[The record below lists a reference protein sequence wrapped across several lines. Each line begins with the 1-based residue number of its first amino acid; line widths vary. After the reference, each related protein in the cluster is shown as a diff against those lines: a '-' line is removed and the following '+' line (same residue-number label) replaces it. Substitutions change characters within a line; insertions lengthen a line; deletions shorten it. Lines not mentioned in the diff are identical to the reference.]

1 MIEAVIFD
9 MDGVIIDSEPDY
21 KQIELDMYAEMGL
34 EMSEDDAVKRM
45 GRVTVDW
52 WRELKERFG
61 FEQSAEELAEY
72 ENNLYLDFLF
82 SDENQKTMMEGVDVF
97 LKTLRD
103 KGYRIAIASS
113 STVPAINRVLE
124 LFDLED
130 AFDVRVS
137 GDHVA
142 VGKPAPDIFLRAAE
156 LLNVAPEKCMVIEDS
171 GSGILAAKRAGIK
184 HIVMCRE
191 NQKNVEEIPEK
202 YLKGVD
208 FHYVENVA
216 DVWQFALTDEKVK
229 KPTDFSIEENDKKE

>member
-21 KQIELDMYAEMGL
+21 KQIEMDMYDEMGL
-34 EMSEDDAVKRM
+34 AMSEEDAVKSM

-61 FEQSAEELAEY
+61 FEESAEELAEY
-72 ENNLYLDFLF
+72 ENKLYLDFLF
-82 SDENQKTMMEGVDVF
+82 SDEKQKTMMEGVDTF
-97 LKTLRD
+97 LKTLKD

-124 LFDLED
+124 LFNLEE

-156 LLNVAPEKCMVIEDS
+156 LLNVDPEKCIVIEDS
-171 GSGILAAKRAGIK
+171 GSGILAAKRAGMQCTAYLSGPEGQIDYRLADYQ
-184 HIVMCRE
+184 ISDFGRFFETVTVM
-191 NQKNVEEIPEK
+191 N
-202 YLKGVD
+202 
-208 FHYVENVA
+208 
-216 DVWQFALTDEKVK
+216 
-229 KPTDFSIEENDKKE
+229 

>member
-9 MDGVIIDSEPDY
+9 MDGVIIDSETDY

-34 EMSEDDAVKRM
+34 EMSEEDAVKSM

-61 FEQSAEELAEY
+61 FEQSPEELAEY
-72 ENNLYLDFLF
+72 ENKLYLDFLF
-82 SDENQKTMMEGVDVF
+82 SDEKQKTMMEGVDVF

-103 KGYRIAIASS
+103 KGYRVAIASS

-124 LFDLED
+124 LFNLED

-156 LLNVAPEKCMVIEDS
+156 LLAIEPEKCMVIEDS
-171 GSGILAAKRAGIK
+171 GSGILAAKRAGMQCTAYLSAPEGQVDYHLADYRIS
-184 HIVMCRE
+184 HFDRFFETVTVM
-191 NQKNVEEIPEK
+191 
-202 YLKGVD
+202 D
-208 FHYVENVA
+208 
-216 DVWQFALTDEKVK
+216 
-229 KPTDFSIEENDKKE
+229 

>member
-34 EMSEDDAVKRM
+34 EMSEEDAVKSM

-142 VGKPAPDIFLRAAE
+142 VGKPAPDIFAR
-156 LLNVAPEKCMVIEDS
+156 CRIIECS
-171 GSGILAAKRAGIK
+171 A
-184 HIVMCRE
+184 
-191 NQKNVEEIPEK
+191 
-202 YLKGVD
+202 
-208 FHYVENVA
+208 
-216 DVWQFALTDEKVK
+216 
-229 KPTDFSIEENDKKE
+229 